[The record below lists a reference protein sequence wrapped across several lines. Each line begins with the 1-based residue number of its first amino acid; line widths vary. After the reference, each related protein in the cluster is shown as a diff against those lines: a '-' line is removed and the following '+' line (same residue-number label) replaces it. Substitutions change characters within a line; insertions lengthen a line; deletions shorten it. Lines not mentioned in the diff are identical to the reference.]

1 MDWVVGLVGV
11 GHPSRSHLAWKK
23 NSAGDLK
30 TLLGEP
36 LDKRCEK
43 LDERRRKREGDGPEI
58 SVVACFAWC
67 TLFVNKKGVAG
78 W

>member
-1 MDWVVGLVGV
+1 MVGLAGV

-36 LDKRCEK
+36 LDEGKRS
-43 LDERRRKREGDGPEI
+43 DEEWQKREGDGPEI